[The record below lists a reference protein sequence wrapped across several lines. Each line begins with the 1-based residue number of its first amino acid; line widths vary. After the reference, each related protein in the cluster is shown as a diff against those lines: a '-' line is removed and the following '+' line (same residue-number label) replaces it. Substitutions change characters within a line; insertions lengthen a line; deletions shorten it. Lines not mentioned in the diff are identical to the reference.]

1 MMLTVFLT
9 GGTGFVGGAILRYL
23 SLSADYKVIAGV
35 RKYSSRIPESVIQ
48 IVGKQNSLLFTEPD
62 LSGVDV
68 MIHAAA
74 RVHIMN
80 GEGPEAL
87 EEFRK
92 VNTAG
97 TLALAREA
105 AEAGVKRFV
114 FISSIKVNGEGTL
127 PGSPY
132 HADDA
137 PAPQGAY
144 GVSKLEAE
152 QGLQAIAAETGMEI
166 VIIRP
171 VLVYGPG
178 VKANFRTM
186 MSWLEKGI
194 PLPFGAI
201 NNKRSLVALDNLVDL
216 IVTCID
222 HPAAVNQVFLVSDGE
237 DLSTTSLLRRL
248 GQVLGKPA
256 RLMPVPVWLL
266 TTLAQVLGKGALSQ
280 RLFGSLQVDIE
291 KNRALLDWVP
301 KVSVES
307 ALAQTAKNFSE
318 RRM

>member
-1 MMLTVFLT
+1 MPTVFLT
-9 GGTGFVGGAILRYL
+9 GGTGFVGGAVLQHL
-23 SLSADYKVIAGV
+23 SRTTDCRVIAGV
-35 RKYSSRIPESVIQ
+35 RKCSGRIPESVAQVI
-48 IVGKQNSLLFTEPD
+48 GKQDSLLFTGPD
-62 LSGVDV
+62 LLGVDV

-87 EEFRK
+87 DEFRK
-92 VNTAG
+92 VNTRG
-97 TLALAREA
+97 TLALARDA
-105 AEAGVKRFV
+105 ALAGVKRFV

-127 PGSPY
+127 PGRPY
-132 HADDA
+132 RADDI

-152 QGLQAIAAETGMEI
+152 QGLLAIAEETGMEV

-186 MSWLEKGI
+186 MAWLEKGF

-201 NNKRSLVALDNLVDL
+201 TNKRSLVALENLVDL

-222 HPAAVNQVFLVSDGE
+222 HPAAANQVFLASDGE

-248 GQVLGKPA
+248 GTALGKPA
-256 RLMPVPVWLL
+256 RLMPIPVWLL
-266 TTLAQVLGKGALSQ
+266 TALAKALGKAALSQ
-280 RLFGSLQVDIE
+280 RLFGSLQVDID
-291 KNRALLDWVP
+291 KNRALLGWVP
-301 KVSVES
+301 KVSVDS
-307 ALAQTAKNFSE
+307 ALALTAKDFSE

>member
-1 MMLTVFLT
+1 MLTVFLT

-152 QGLQAIAAETGMEI
+152 QGLQAIAAETGMEV

>member
-1 MMLTVFLT
+1 MLTVFLT